1 MCRIHSL
8 YRNLNNRKSRN
19 GWPGPIRGLVSD
31 TTYIAAGRS
40 LILGRFAHHTIR
52 TTEGTIRRIVGSVRP
67 SSRSRHKSVFLL
79 FGIILSMSEEQKITP
94 RSIPSTK
101 SGKKEGLQSP
111 GFCDLPPDVI
121 LHILQFAASSS
132 LHPRGIYG
140 IHNVEVYMDEYRLSC
155 VKLYQLRAYEDDNP
169 AVGIYSLFRTYP
181 PIYRMVKSDAVFRRF
196 WESLRNAYLLYIQN
210 FTRMLYKKRRFMM
223 DRAFP
228 SIAGTI
234 AVQEKS
240 ISAAHINMSQSP
252 SRNGKNSPQCVV
264 NRKNYWLN
272 ARLQS
277 THLVSVH
284 AVDSANPSLCEPL
297 AVSEKRQRSLCFI
310 WSARNNDGLCPL

>member
-8 YRNLNNRKSRN
+8 YRNLNNRNSRN
-19 GWPGPIRGLVSD
+19 GWPEPIRGLVSD

-101 SGKKEGLQSP
+101 SGEKEGLQSP

-223 DRAFP
+223 DRAFSEYCRNNRGARKINFCHTHEYE
-228 SIAGTI
+228 SIAES
-234 AVQEKS
+234 QWEEF
-240 ISAAHINMSQSP
+240 AAM
-252 SRNGKNSPQCVV
+252 C
-264 NRKNYWLN
+264 RKQKKLLAERKTAEYPPGFC
-272 ARLQS
+272 S
-277 THLVSVH
+277 CGGF
-284 AVDSANPSLCEPL
+284 CEP
-297 AVSEKRQRSLCFI
+297 VI
-310 WSARNNDGLCPL
+310 V